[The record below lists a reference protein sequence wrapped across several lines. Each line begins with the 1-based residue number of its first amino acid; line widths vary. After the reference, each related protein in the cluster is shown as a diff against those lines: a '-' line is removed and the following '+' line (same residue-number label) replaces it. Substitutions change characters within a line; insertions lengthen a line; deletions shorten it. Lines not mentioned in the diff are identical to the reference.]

1 MSAALNP
8 AFTALLGAIVGGLL
22 SVLASWIAQRVQSK
36 SQLIALEIQR
46 RQQLYHDFIEATARC
61 YADALQ
67 NNEPDPG
74 RFSKLYGE
82 VGRMRLHS
90 SDAVIREGSR
100 IVHKILEAYTDSN
113 RSWGEIRDF
122 LASDSVDLFSAFG
135 KACRAELM
143 DLQAHRTPHL
153 KRSGARLTSHGGFE
167 NVP

>member
-8 AFTALLGAIVGGLL
+8 AFAALLGAIVGGLL

-46 RQQLYHDFIEATARC
+46 RQQLYHDFIESSARS

-67 NNEPDPG
+67 KNEPNPG

-82 VGRMRLHS
+82 VGQMRLHS
-90 SDAVIREGSR
+90 SDAVIQEGSR
-100 IVHKILEAYTDSN
+100 IVHKILDAYNGSN

-122 LASDSVDLFSAFG
+122 LAGDSVDLFSAFG

-153 KRSGARLTSHGGFE
+153 KRSGSRLASHDDFSHGL
-167 NVP
+167 